1 MFEAFLRNAMGE
13 SSRESAGGARTGV
26 EGVRTV
32 A

>member
-13 SSRESAGGARTGV
+13 SSREAAGSARAGV
-26 EGVRTV
+26 EALRTV